1 MDEKQ
6 NSQSPIA
13 WLLGQT
19 GHHKR
24 QYLLS
29 VIYAG
34 VGVAFSLAPYFVIVE
49 IVHDLMEGKRIF
61 QTYLLRGGMDCCLLV
76 GTRSMPGL
84 KYGD

>member
-49 IVHDLMEGKRIF
+49 IVHD
-61 QTYLLRGGMDCCLLV
+61 
-76 GTRSMPGL
+76 
-84 KYGD
+84 